1 MFTPSDSTLTA
12 PDAARA
18 EKVRDEF
25 RTLTAELVGRLTGE
39 EVLLASL
46 RGEDS
51 DYVRLN
57 HGKVR
62 QAGSVTQRAVSLHL
76 VRGKRHVEAT
86 VSLTG
91 DTDAD
96 RARLKDELER
106 LRERLPSVPEDP
118 YLNYAR
124 DVESSQSRADAV
136 LPSAGTALAEVR
148 ERAAGRDMVG
158 VFASGAVY
166 AAHQNSLGQFNWYD
180 NRSFNLDWSFYHAR
194 DKAVKSSYAGFAWDG
209 EALQRKIDTAARQLE
224 ALRREPRTVSPG
236 TYRVYL
242 APAAMQDILQL
253 LSWGGFGRKALET
266 SQTPLLK
273 LARGD
278 ATLHPGVRISEH
290 TAEGIAPDFQ
300 AEGFRR
306 PPEVELVGGGV
317 LAGTLV
323 SPRSAVEYG
332 VPTNGASAAEA
343 PESLDMAPGDLAEP
357 DVLGRLEKGIWIG
370 NVWYLNYSDRAA
382 CRTTG
387 MTRFAT
393 FWVENGE
400 IAQPLNVMRFDETIY
415 RVLGGNLLSLTRE
428 REMIVE
434 AATYFARQLGSAHVP
449 GALVEDFR
457 LTL

>member
-1 MFTPSDSTLTA
+1 
-12 PDAARA
+12 
-18 EKVRDEF
+18 
-25 RTLTAELVGRLTGE
+25 
-39 EVLLASL
+39 
-46 RGEDS
+46 
-51 DYVRLN
+51 
-57 HGKVR
+57 
-62 QAGSVTQRAVSLHL
+62 
-76 VRGKRHVEAT
+76 
-86 VSLTG
+86 
-91 DTDAD
+91 
-96 RARLKDELER
+96 
-106 LRERLPSVPEDP
+106 
-118 YLNYAR
+118 
-124 DVESSQSRADAV
+124 
-136 LPSAGTALAEVR
+136 
-148 ERAAGRDMVG
+148 
-158 VFASGAVY
+158 
-166 AAHQNSLGQFNWYD
+166 
-180 NRSFNLDWSFYHAR
+180 
-194 DKAVKSSYAGFAWDG
+194 
-209 EALQRKIDTAARQLE
+209 
-224 ALRREPRTVSPG
+224 
-236 TYRVYL
+236 
-242 APAAMQDILQL
+242 
-253 LSWGGFGRKALET
+253 
-266 SQTPLLK
+266 
-273 LARGD
+273 
-278 ATLHPGVRISEH
+278 
-290 TAEGIAPDFQ
+290 
-300 AEGFRR
+300 
-306 PPEVELVGGGV
+306 VELVGGGV